1 MAVGFS
7 HDQGEAVRQG
17 RAVIEVIGLVARIV
31 FELVIES
38 FPYWGSSDRR
48 TYRRYRRELPAGEK
62 LLTQRE
68 WRAAERPVGPR
79 GRVTDPEG
87 RTDDRAHG
95 QE

>member
-62 LLTQRE
+62 LLTRRE
-68 WRAAERPVGPR
+68 WRAAQRSAAPP
-79 GRVTDPEG
+79 GRATAPGG
-87 RTDDRAHG
+87 RIQDREHG

>member
-62 LLTQRE
+62 LLTRRE
-68 WRAAERPVGPR
+68 WRAAQRSAGPP
-79 GRVTDPEG
+79 GRATAPGG
-87 RTDDRAHG
+87 RIHDREHG